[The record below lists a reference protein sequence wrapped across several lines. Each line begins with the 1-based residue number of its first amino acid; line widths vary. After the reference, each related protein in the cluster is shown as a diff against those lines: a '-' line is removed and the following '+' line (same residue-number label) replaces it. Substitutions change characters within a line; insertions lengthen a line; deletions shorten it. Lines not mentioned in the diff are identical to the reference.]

1 MKFLPIVMTAL
12 LSILLSS
19 CSHSSSTPGPLP
31 ATEDQPMT
39 IDAQQPLSS
48 RLSADAVTSTA
59 ARIGIA
65 HIFDNGITT
74 TQIAAYPNRY
84 DVVWGSFNPGPWRA
98 ANPSA
103 LVSLYYILE
112 EDNVSYSKH
121 TLAWWQANHPDW
133 ILYSCSASGT
143 PSKEVAYTPGVG
155 FADIPLDIHNP
166 SVVAY
171 QQKTSLIPY
180 VLAHGYN
187 AIALDEVVLSNIML
201 GGNPRL
207 GQSVISGYYGCGI
220 WQGTKFV
227 RRYASKT
234 DPAWTADV
242 VNWVK
247 TLHTTLK
254 SDVTIAPHHLALI
267 INHPANGVNAS
278 EETLLAN
285 TDVDLNETGYSDYG
299 YYTLANRANYFGMTV
314 AWTNYA
320 QAHGVRVIT
329 TDKFTTTASISTSQL
344 DFALATYLMS
354 NQGLS
359 DLVVAGKTYSVQPYY
374 SQFATSL
381 GTACAPMY
389 GGANYDKTNPQIY
402 YRRFSNGIAV
412 VNSGSL
418 PRTSEVA
425 HLPTNHVYKDV
436 LGRVVSNTM
445 SVASSDAFTMK
456 TTGSGCI

>member
-12 LSILLSS
+12 LSLLLSN
-19 CSHSSSTPGPLP
+19 CSHSSAPGPLP
-31 ATEDQPMT
+31 ATEDQPLT
-39 IDAQQPLSS
+39 IDSQQPLSS

-74 TQIAAYPNRY
+74 SQIASYPNRY
-84 DVVWGSFNPGPWRA
+84 DVIWGSFNPGPWRA

-112 EDNVSYSKH
+112 EDNVTYSKR

-133 ILYSCSASGT
+133 ILYACTASGSPT
-143 PSKEVAYTPGVG
+143 KEVAYTPGVG

-166 SVVAY
+166 SVVSY
-171 QQKTSLIPY
+171 QQRTSLIPY

-207 GQSVISGYYGCGI
+207 GQSVIPGYYGCGI
-220 WQGTKFV
+220 WEGTKFV
-227 RRYASKT
+227 RRYASKS

-242 VNWVK
+242 LNWVK

-254 SDVTIAPHHLALI
+254 TDATIAPHHLALV
-267 INHPANGVNAS
+267 INHPANSVNAN
-278 EETLLAN
+278 EVALLGN

-299 YYTLANRANYFGMTV
+299 YYTEANRAGYFAMTV

-329 TDKFTTTASISTSQL
+329 TDKYTTTPSITTSQI
-344 DFALATYLMS
+344 DYALATYLMA
-354 NQGLS
+354 NQGLA
-359 DLVVAGKTYSVQPYY
+359 DLVIAGKTYSVQPYY
-374 SQFATSL
+374 TQFATSV
-381 GTACAPMY
+381 GSACGAMY
-389 GGANYDKTNPQIY
+389 GGPSYDRSNPHIY
-402 YRRFSNGIAV
+402 YRRFNDGIAV

-425 HLPTNHVYKDV
+425 HLPKNHIYKDV
-436 LGRVVSNTM
+436 LGRAVSSTM
-445 SVASSDAFTMK
+445 SVGSSDAYTM
-456 TTGSGCI
+456 TTPGSGCI